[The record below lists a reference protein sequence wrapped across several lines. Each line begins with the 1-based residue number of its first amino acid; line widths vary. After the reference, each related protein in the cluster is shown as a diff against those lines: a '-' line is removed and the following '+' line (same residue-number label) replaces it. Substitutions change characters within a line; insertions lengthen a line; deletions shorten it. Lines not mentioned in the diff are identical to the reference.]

1 MKFLKIKNLFYI
13 NTILFF
19 LFFIFF
25 LIFPKFDITFSKLY
39 FENDVFISERIV
51 FIKILR
57 TFLKNLMI
65 IIPIILLIFFLL
77 DYYKRLKKIKPFLS
91 LRLRFSVIGFIIGPI
106 IGSGIIANWYFKD
119 HWGRARPV
127 QISEFGGVK
136 KFTPPFVKTD
146 QCEKNCSWISGEGSA
161 AFSFIVGTLILKNPV
176 YFFANLFF
184 GIVVSF
190 CRISMG
196 GHFLSDNLFALF
208 FMVYLAVIFKY
219 LVVKSLKYEI
229 KKSI

>member
-19 LFFIFF
+19 FFFIFF
-25 LIFPKFDITFSKLY
+25 LIYPKFDITFSRLF

-65 IIPIILLIFFLL
+65 IVPIILLILFLF
-77 DYYKRLKKIKPFLS
+77 DYYKRLKKIKPLLS
-91 LRLRFSVIGFIIGPI
+91 LRLRFSIIGLIIGPI

-136 KFTPPFVKTD
+136 NFTPPFVKTN

-161 AFSFIVGTLILKNPV
+161 AFSFIVGTLILKNPL
-176 YFFANLFF
+176 YFLLNLFF

-219 LVVKSLKYEI
+219 FVVKVLKYEI
-229 KKSI
+229 KKRI

>member
-19 LFFIFF
+19 FFFIFF
-25 LIFPKFDITFSKLY
+25 LIYPKFDITFSILF

-65 IIPIILLIFFLL
+65 IVPIILLILFLF
-77 DYYKRLKKIKPFLS
+77 DYYKRLKKIKPLLS
-91 LRLRFSVIGFIIGPI
+91 LRLRFSIIGLIIGPI

-136 KFTPPFVKTD
+136 NFTPPFVKTN

-161 AFSFIVGTLILKNPV
+161 AFSFIVGTLILKNPL
-176 YFFANLFF
+176 YFLLNLFF

-219 LVVKSLKYEI
+219 FVVKVLKYEL
-229 KKSI
+229 KKRI

>member
-19 LFFIFF
+19 FFFIFF
-25 LIFPKFDITFSKLY
+25 LIYPKFDITFSRLF

-65 IIPIILLIFFLL
+65 IVPIILLILFLF
-77 DYYKRLKKIKPFLS
+77 DYYKRLKKIKPLLS
-91 LRLRFSVIGFIIGPI
+91 LRLRFSIIGLIIGPI

-136 KFTPPFVKTD
+136 NFTPPFVKTN

-161 AFSFIVGTLILKNPV
+161 AFSFIVGTLILKNPL
-176 YFFANLFF
+176 YFLLNLFF

-219 LVVKSLKYEI
+219 FVVKVLKYEL
-229 KKSI
+229 KKRI